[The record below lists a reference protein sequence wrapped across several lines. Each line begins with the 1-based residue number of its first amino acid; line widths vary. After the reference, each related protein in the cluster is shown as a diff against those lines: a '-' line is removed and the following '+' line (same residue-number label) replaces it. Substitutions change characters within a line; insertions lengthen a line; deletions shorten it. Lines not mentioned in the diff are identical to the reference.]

1 MQRDHEQT
9 LRAFMQEWGKD
20 FDSVVA
26 AFRRYLAPNAVW
38 AQDPI
43 PATHGIEEAVDLL
56 RDTRERIGM
65 CSFGADVRHVAVNGD
80 VAFAERVDHLKRDDG
95 SLIFS
100 LPVTGVFE
108 FDRDG
113 RIAVWREYFD
123 SAPIMKAIAAASET

>member
-1 MQRDHEQT
+1 MGKG
-9 LRAFMQEWGKD
+9 LRE
-20 FDSVVA
+20 
-26 AFRRYLAPNAVW
+26 RRRGIPPLPGPECGL

-43 PATHGIEEAVDLL
+43 PATHGIEEAVGLL
-56 RDTRERIGM
+56 RDTRERIGL

-80 VAFAERVDHLKRDDG
+80 VAFAERVDHLKRADG

-123 SAPIMKAIAAASET
+123 SAPIMKVIAAASET